1 MGACALTRGPVM
13 SPGGIGARERVAAVQ
28 ALRPLRAVSV
38 RVFHNGMLQPTT
50 QPSCILTQLTNIYT
64 QHTC

>member
-1 MGACALTRGPVM
+1 M

-38 RVFHNGMLQPTT
+38 RVFHNGMRKIISIGTIIQLLIL
-50 QPSCILTQLTNIYT
+50 CIELTAGLFDT
-64 QHTC
+64 HFC